1 MCKQKGEKDEKKNK
15 KLTQQLTRQAS
26 KKLLNSC
33 HELKIPV
40 GEINNMKEVLEK
52 KIAKEMIL
60 EETIGIQ
67 KTKRIK
73 TIAFKLT
80 S

>member
-1 MCKQKGEKDEKKNK
+1 
-15 KLTQQLTRQAS
+15 
-26 KKLLNSC
+26 
-33 HELKIPV
+33 
-40 GEINNMKEVLEK
+40 MKEVLEK

-60 EETIGIQ
+60 EETIGNQ